1 MGCINPGSSKGCRTL
16 HSCPKLSGTSS
27 SEDKGGSCRLL
38 PSNLVPSRGGALVHP
53 SKILCTHV
61 HGLQVAVVVGLDGDP
76 LGRKHLGL
84 PISTSVAVVV
94 VEVVGTVEV
103 IASVEI
109 SKVVPLVVVIGT
121 SSEGPNH
128 TT

>member
-1 MGCINPGSSKGCRTL
+1 MTEI
-16 HSCPKLSGTSS
+16 SGTSS

-38 PSNLVPSRGGALVHP
+38 SPDSVPSGGGALVHP

-61 HGLQVAVVVGLDGDP
+61 PGLQVAVTVGLEGDP
-76 LGRKHLGL
+76 LGRKDLGL
-84 PISTSVAVVV
+84 PVSAPVAVVI
-94 VEVVGTVEV
+94 VEVVGTVVV
-103 IASVEI
+103 IASVEV

-121 SSEGPNH
+121 SSEGPND